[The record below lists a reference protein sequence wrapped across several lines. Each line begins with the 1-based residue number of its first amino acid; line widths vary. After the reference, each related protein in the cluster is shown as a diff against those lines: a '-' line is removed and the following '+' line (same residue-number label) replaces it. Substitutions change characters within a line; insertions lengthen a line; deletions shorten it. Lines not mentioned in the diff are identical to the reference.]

1 MITDDLRRLLD
12 SYYSGVSTPEE
23 EETLRRYF
31 SDNNVVDSEFEADAA
46 IFRAISD
53 LGEIQPPSGLE
64 QRLISATVGRRRPFG
79 VLMPVIGIAASI
91 AVVLCLGVF
100 LMQYKDADRAEVQS
114 VVAFREEGRS
124 VVADTVS
131 MIPDIPHTIASAVVE
146 ESKEPVSAGDQTSE
160 SHNGYK
166 EVTDPEEAARII
178 EEIFAKLAI
187 QMDDI
192 ELGARK
198 ADMAVAM
205 ARNPLEVLE
214 IKKEYK
220 KYN

>member
-1 MITDDLRRLLD
+1 MITDDLRILLD

-146 ESKEPVSAGDQTSE
+146 ESKEPVSVGDQTSD
-160 SHNGYK
+160 K